1 MRAYGFAG
9 SVLLA
14 LSLPSIFL
22 GVAGPA
28 AFADAGPASS
38 ADANPAASADASPA
52 ASAEADADAVDPEVI
67 PAVADYGGGCVLY
80 PGDKAATLDSLRF
93 RCSPDQQDVIFRD
106 APLGAIPTGV
116 QAGWVT
122 RPPIMQSLAPAFWIG
137 KTFYTGPDGGYLMN
151 RLTGAGIEGW
161 RADVYAAPA
170 LLDGGPTWAL
180 DYTPSP
186 TPQVYDE
193 IREVT
198 PGVWFGY
205 SWWRGAFQT
214 TLLLTFALA

>member
-1 MRAYGFAG
+1 MIAVRARFL
-9 SVLLA
+9 STLVLTLGV
-14 LSLPSIFL
+14 PGIFL

-28 AFADAGPASS
+28 AS
-38 ADANPAASADASPA
+38 ADTEIIDATEVLESQEGIQE
-52 ASAEADADAVDPEVI
+52 SIEAETT
-67 PAVADYGGGCVLY
+67 PAVADYGAGCVLY
-80 PGDKAATLDSLRF
+80 PDDKAATLDSLRF
-93 RCSPDQQDVIFRD
+93 RCSAEQQDAIFRA
-106 APLGAIPTGV
+106 APLGSVPTGV
-116 QAGWVT
+116 KSGWVT
-122 RPPIMQSLAPAFWIG
+122 RPPVMQAVAPPLWIG

-170 LLDGGPTWAL
+170 LTDGQPAWAL
-180 DYTPSP
+180 NYAPSP
-186 TPQVYDE
+186 TPPVYDE

>member
-1 MRAYGFAG
+1 MIAVRARFL
-9 SVLLA
+9 STLVLA
-14 LSLPSIFL
+14 LGVPGILL
-22 GVAGPA
+22 GAGPVSA
-28 AFADAGPASS
+28 DTEIIDSPEVIDAQEVIDVEPTPAFAD
-38 ADANPAASADASPA
+38 
-52 ASAEADADAVDPEVI
+52 
-67 PAVADYGGGCVLY
+67 YGSGCVLY
-80 PGDKAATLDSLRF
+80 PGDKAATIDSLRF
-93 RCSPDQQDVIFRD
+93 RCSAEQQDAIFRD
-106 APLGAIPTGV
+106 APLGAVPTGV
-116 QAGWVT
+116 KAGWVT
-122 RPPIMQSLAPAFWIG
+122 RPPVMQTIAPPLWIG

-170 LLDGGPTWAL
+170 LTDGQPAWAL

-186 TPQVYDE
+186 TPPVYDE

-214 TLLLTFALA
+214 TLLLTFALG

>member
-1 MRAYGFAG
+1 MIAVRARFL
-9 SVLLA
+9 STLVLTLGV
-14 LSLPSIFL
+14 PSIFL
-22 GVAGPA
+22 GATAPT
-28 AFADAGPASS
+28 
-38 ADANPAASADASPA
+38 ASADT
-52 ASAEADADAVDPEVI
+52 EITDATEIVDATEVI
-67 PAVADYGGGCVLY
+67 DAQEVIDAETTPAVADYGDGCVLY
-80 PGDKAATLDSLRF
+80 PDDKAATLDSLRF
-93 RCSPDQQDVIFRD
+93 RCSAQQQDAIFRA
-106 APLGAIPTGV
+106 APLGDVPSGV
-116 QAGWVT
+116 KSGWVT
-122 RPPIMQSLAPAFWIG
+122 RPPVMQAVAPPLWIG

-170 LLDGGPTWAL
+170 LTDGQPAWAL
-180 DYTPSP
+180 NYAPSP
-186 TPQVYDE
+186 TPPVYDE